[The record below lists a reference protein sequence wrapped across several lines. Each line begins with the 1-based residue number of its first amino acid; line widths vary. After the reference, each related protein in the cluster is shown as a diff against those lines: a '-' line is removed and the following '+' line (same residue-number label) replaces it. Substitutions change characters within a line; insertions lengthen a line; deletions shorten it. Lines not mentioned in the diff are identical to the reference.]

1 MIPIFLFVAGR
12 CRRFMRNAS
21 IQVKRTTA
29 SINPEFESCLSGIK
43 TAKAFANEAA
53 ELNKFNAANHKYGIF
68 MCILSAA
75 VIAVGGALVM
85 REELNL
91 IDLITFSLYVTTF
104 ITPIRRLSVIL

>member
-1 MIPIFLFVAGR
+1 
-12 CRRFMRNAS
+12 
-21 IQVKRTTA
+21 
-29 SINPEFESCLSGIK
+29 
-43 TAKAFANEAA
+43 
-53 ELNKFNAANHKYGIF
+53 